1 MDSQTAFKQLKQS
14 LQSRIVGQPELIE
27 SLMLSLLAD
36 SHLLVEGAP
45 GLAKTTAI
53 KALAEAIQGEFKR
66 IQFTPDLMPADVTGS
81 EIYRV
86 EEQRFEFQSGPIFA
100 NLVLADEINRAPA
113 KVQSALL
120 EAMSEKQV
128 SSGGTTYTLPEPFLV
143 MATQNPIENE
153 GTYPLPE
160 AQLDRFNMKVNLTYP
175 TVEQELAI
183 LSLMDSNLQAQ
194 QAEMNRIDLAAVYQA
209 KQDILDVYVSDAV
222 KHYVVHLINATR
234 QPERYHPSLEGTIAY
249 GASPRASIAL
259 LQLGRALAWLEGQSF
274 VSPEHIQRLANRVLA
289 HRILPTLFA
298 QAEGISSQTLVSS
311 LLEHV
316 AVG

>member
-14 LQSRIVGQPELIE
+14 LQSRIVGQPELVE

-36 SHLLVEGAP
+36 GHLLVEGAP

-53 KALAEAIQGEFKR
+53 KALAEAINGEFKR

-86 EEQRFEFQSGPIFA
+86 EEKRFEFQPGPIFA

-128 SSGGTTYTLPEPFLV
+128 SSGGTTYALPQPFLV

-160 AQLDRFNMKVNLTYP
+160 AQLDRFIMKVNLTYP
-175 TVEQELAI
+175 SVQQELDI
-183 LSLMDSNLQAQ
+183 LSLMDANLRHQ
-194 QAEMNRIDLAAVYQA
+194 QNTLNRIDLTAVLQA
-209 KQDILDVYVSDAV
+209 RQDILAVHVSDAV
-222 KHYVVHLINATR
+222 KLYVVHLIDATR
-234 QPERYHPSLEGTIAY
+234 QPQLYHAGLSGKIAY
-249 GASPRASIAL
+249 GASPRATIAL
-259 LQLGRALAWLEGQSF
+259 VQLSRALAWLEGADF
-274 VSPEHIQRLANRVLA
+274 VSPDHVQRLASRVLA
-289 HRILPTLFA
+289 HRIIPTLYA
-298 QAEGISSQTLVSS
+298 QAEGISSEQIVNNLI
-311 LLEHV
+311 EHV
-316 AVG
+316 AVV

>member
-1 MDSQTAFKQLKQS
+1 MDSQTAFKQLQQS

-27 SLMLSLLAD
+27 SLMLSLLTD
-36 SHLLVEGAP
+36 GHLLVEGAP

-53 KALAEAIQGEFKR
+53 KALAEAIKGEFKR

-86 EEQRFEFQSGPIFA
+86 EEQRFEFQPGPIFA

-128 SSGGTTYTLPEPFLV
+128 SSGGTTYPLPEPFLV

-160 AQLDRFNMKVNLTYP
+160 AQLDRFNMKVDLTYP
-175 TVEQELAI
+175 TVDQELAI
-183 LSLMDSNLQAQ
+183 LSLMDSKFHTQ
-194 QAEMNRIDLAAVYQA
+194 QADLNPIQLAAVHQA
-209 KQDILDVYVSDAV
+209 KQDILEVYVSDAV

-234 QPERYHPSLEGTIAY
+234 QPERYHLSLEGKIAY

-259 LQLGRALAWLEGQSF
+259 LQLGRALAWLEGESF

-289 HRILPTLFA
+289 HRIIPTLFA
-298 QAEGISSQTLVSS
+298 QAEGISSQSLVSS